1 MKKHIRKQCCYVRL
15 ILLEQILAQWRR
27 PVASVESLNL
37 LYRAMRAVAY
47 RRIAMA
53 IGMASKVDVFFIV
66 IVLYVTPAAA
76 RAIHSGY
83 SPNGEYP
90 VASTESLNL
99 LHWAM
104 HLALPR
110 RIHRA
115 IETAS
120 KGSAFVFIVYFGTN
134 HICS

>member
-1 MKKHIRKQCCYVRL
+1 MKNHIKKQYSYVQS
-15 ILLEQILAQWRR
+15 ILLEQILARWRH

-53 IGMASKVDVFFIV
+53 IRMASKVGVFV
-66 IVLYVTPAAA
+66 IVVVLYMTPAAA
-76 RAIHSGY
+76 GAIHSRY
-83 SPNGEYP
+83 LPNGKYP
-90 VASTESLNL
+90 VASTKALNL

-110 RIHRA
+110 CIRRA
-115 IETAS
+115 IKTAS
-120 KGSAFVFIVYFGTN
+120 KGGAFVLIVYFGIG
-134 HICS
+134 HKRS